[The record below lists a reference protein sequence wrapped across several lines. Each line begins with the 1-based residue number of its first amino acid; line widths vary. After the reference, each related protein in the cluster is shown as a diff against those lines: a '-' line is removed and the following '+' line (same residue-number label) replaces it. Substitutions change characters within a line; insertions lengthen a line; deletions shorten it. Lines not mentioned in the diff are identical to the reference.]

1 MKIRMVDTIA
11 GPNILGNANINDTK
25 AWEII
30 DLFLTA
36 MNNNQATLQEEK
48 LDNVARELK
57 KYMIRIAKEQL
68 KFQRQL
74 TMESA
79 FNADVSLYD

>member
-1 MKIRMVDTIA
+1 MKIRMVDTA
-11 GPNILGNANINDTK
+11 ATPNTLGNANINDTK

-30 DLFLTA
+30 DLFLAA
-36 MNNNQATLQEEK
+36 MNNNQATLQSEK
-48 LDNVARELK
+48 LDNVAFELK

-74 TMESA
+74 VLENT
-79 FNADVSLYD
+79 FNADTATYD